1 MKEVFN
7 VQGMSCSACVRAVER
22 AVEKLEGVDQVAVN
36 LLSNS
41 MQVEYDD
48 QVTSSKAIIKA
59 VQKAGYKAKSQKQAG
74 QAEVKAGGQVDLTD
88 EMDAAE
94 KAHKFRV
101 IASFCFMVPLMYIAM
116 GPMVGLPSPGVFQG
130 AANSVIFAFSQMLL
144 TLPVIYLNRNYYING
159 FKALFRGQ
167 PNMDSLVAIGSSAAF
182 VYGIFVI
189 YILAYATGHGLSDL
203 VQLHQHSLYF
213 ESAAMIL
220 TLISLGKYLEA
231 KSKGKTTSAIK
242 KLMDLTP
249 KRALVL
255 VDGQEKEVPIEE
267 VKVGDILLV
276 KPGSAVPVD
285 GSILSGRG
293 SFDES
298 AITGE
303 SIPSEKAEGETIIGG
318 SLLQVGSI
326 TMVADKVGEDTTMA
340 KIIRLVQDANATKA
354 PIAKLADK
362 IAGIFVPAVIAIA
375 LVTGGV
381 WLVAGYS
388 FEFALS
394 RAISVLIISCPCA
407 LGLATPVAIM
417 VGTGKGASQGILIKS
432 AEALEGLQEISAVIL
447 DKTGTV
453 TEGKPLVTDLIP
465 AKPGLGE
472 KGLLALAASLEAPS
486 EHPLSLAILA
496 AAEEKNLTYEPVS
509 DFLNSLGKGISG
521 SLEGE
526 KYYAGNSLYMA
537 ELGIDL
543 GDFGDR
549 AVQLADQGKTALY
562 FADSRELLGLVA
574 VADPIKDSSAEAV
587 RLLEEGGSRVYLLTG
602 DNQRTA
608 QAIASQLGI
617 QQVMAEVMPDQKEAK
632 VREIQASGKKVAMVG
647 DGINDAPALARANV
661 GIAIGAGT
669 DIAIE
674 AADIVLLKSDLLDV
688 ENSIFLSRHTVRN
701 IKQNLFWAFFYN
713 SLCIPLAAG
722 VFYPAFG
729 LLLNP
734 MIASAAMSM
743 SSLFVV
749 SNALRLNRLKF
760 PAKAKKS

>member
-7 VQGMSCSACVRAVER
+7 VQGMNCSACVRAVEK

-48 QVTSSKAIIKA
+48 RVTSGKDIIKA
-59 VQKAGYKAKSQKQAG
+59 VQKAGYKAKPQKQAG
-74 QAEVKAGGQVDLTD
+74 QAEAKADGQEDLTD

-116 GPMVGLPSPGVFQG
+116 GPMVGLPIPGIFQG

-144 TLPVIYLNRNYYING
+144 TLPVIYLNRNYYIKG

-182 VYGIFVI
+182 VYGIIVI
-189 YILAYATGHGLSDL
+189 YILAYATGHGLPDL
-203 VQLHQHSLYF
+203 VHLHQHSLYF

-249 KRALVL
+249 KKALLL

-293 SFDES
+293 AFDES

-303 SIPSEKAEGETIIGG
+303 SIPSEKSEGETIIGG

-375 LVTGGV
+375 LVTCGV
-381 WLVAGYS
+381 WLVADYS

-465 AKPGLGE
+465 AKLGLGE

-496 AAEEKNLTYEPVS
+496 AAEEEQLTYEPVS

-521 SLEGE
+521 SLGGE
-526 KYYAGNSLYMA
+526 KYYAGNSLYMK

-543 GDFGDR
+543 GDFGDL
-549 AVQLADQGKTALY
+549 AMQLADQGKTALY
-562 FADSRELLGLVA
+562 FADSRELFGLIA
-574 VADPIKDSSAEAV
+574 VADPIKASSVEAV
-587 RLLEEGGSRVYLLTG
+587 RLLEKEGSTVYLLTG

-608 QAIASQLGI
+608 QAIAGQLGI
-617 QQVMAEVMPDQKEAK
+617 KQVMAEVMPDQKEAK

-713 SLCIPLAAG
+713 ALCIPLAAG

-729 LLLNP
+729 LVLNP

-760 PAKAKKS
+760 PAKGKKS